1 MSGAWPMSGAC
12 GPAAG
17 LRLAQQRGLAQELTK
32 EYGFAQERG
41 LAERVAN
48 DGFAKGEDRN
58 KECRP
63 RSRINL

>member
-1 MSGAWPMSGAC
+1 M
-12 GPAAG
+12 
-17 LRLAQQRGLAQELTK
+17 AQQRGLAQELTK

-58 KECRP
+58 KECRL